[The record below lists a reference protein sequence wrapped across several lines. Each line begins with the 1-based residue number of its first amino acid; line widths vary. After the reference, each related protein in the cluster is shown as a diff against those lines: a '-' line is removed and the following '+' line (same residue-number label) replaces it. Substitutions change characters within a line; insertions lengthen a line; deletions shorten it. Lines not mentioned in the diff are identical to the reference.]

1 MSGHSKWHSIKHQ
14 KGIADAR
21 RGAVF
26 TKLANAIALAT
37 KKGGADPEM
46 NFSLRLAIQKAKAAN
61 MPAANIE
68 RSIKRGSGQLGG
80 DQIEEITYEGY
91 GPGGAA
97 LIIETATDNRNRTG
111 PEVRTAL
118 SKSGGRLADAGS
130 VVYQFDQ
137 RGVIRFEPDDLE
149 AATLDAIEAGA
160 DDVEAGDKELVV
172 YTVANQ
178 LNAVQTKL
186 TEMGYAV
193 KSSELAYIAKN
204 TVVIDDEK
212 VAGQLLRLMDA
223 LEDMDDVTTTHANFD
238 FSDALAASLSK

>member
-137 RGVIRFEPDDLE
+137 RGIIRFEPKDLE
-149 AATLDAIEAGA
+149 EATLDAIEAGA
-160 DDVEAGDKELVV
+160 DDVESEDTELVV
-172 YTVANQ
+172 YTVPKQ

-186 TEMGYAV
+186 TEMGYNI

-204 TVVIDDEK
+204 TVLIEDEK
-212 VAGQLLRLMDA
+212 TAQQLLRLMDT
-223 LEDMDDVTTTHANFD
+223 LEEMDDVTTTHANFD
-238 FSDALAASLSK
+238 FSDKLSESLRA